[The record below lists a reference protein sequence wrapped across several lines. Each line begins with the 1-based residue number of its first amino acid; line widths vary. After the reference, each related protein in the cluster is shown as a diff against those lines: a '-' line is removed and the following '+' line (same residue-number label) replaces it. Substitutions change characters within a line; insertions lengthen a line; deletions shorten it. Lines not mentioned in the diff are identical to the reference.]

1 MMNEQGYIVKVLPA
15 EGCHPEFAPEGR
27 ILEGI
32 ECSGFL
38 LAAIDENGA
47 PIVEAIYGMSVRNIS
62 DLLQMFIS
70 KIGPEIRQA
79 CAIAE
84 GHLKAKEIQRKKE
97 IEDKVEGFADFLKTF
112 EEADR

>member
-27 ILEGI
+27 ILDGI

-38 LAAIDENGA
+38 LIAIDENVD
-47 PIVEAIYGMSVRNIS
+47 PIIEAIYGMSKKNLS
-62 DLLQMFIS
+62 DILQMRIS
-70 KIGPEIRQA
+70 RIAPVIRQA